1 MRRVEAH
8 DIAID
13 DDQLLTQH
21 LGNQRIHHS
30 GQLRFFPAQ
39 EQLGLEERIECF
51 HMTQHFGAA
60 EMTMLSHQS
69 G

>member
-1 MRRVEAH
+1 MRRVKAH
-8 DIAID
+8 HIAID

-21 LGNQRIHHS
+21 LGNQRIHYS
-30 GQLRFFPAQ
+30 GQLRFLPAQ

-60 EMTMLSHQS
+60 EMTMLSHQ
-69 G
+69 GG